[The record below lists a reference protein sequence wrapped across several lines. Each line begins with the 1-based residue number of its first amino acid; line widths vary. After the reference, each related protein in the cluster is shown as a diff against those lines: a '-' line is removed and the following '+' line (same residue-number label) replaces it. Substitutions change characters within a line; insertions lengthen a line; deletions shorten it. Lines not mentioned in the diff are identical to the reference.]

1 MGKVAYR
8 VRNWTNY
15 NQALINRGNLTVW
28 ISEDVDKTWYAKM
41 EGSRGRPKIYSDSC
55 IGLMLTIRSLFRL
68 PLRASQGFF
77 EGFLKQLG
85 LPLKTPNYT
94 RLSRRS
100 KDLDVQYHSDKAK
113 NQPRDLVVDST
124 GLKIYGEG
132 EWKVRVHGK
141 AGRRTWR
148 KLHLALDPDSF
159 ETVSIQLTHSKIHDD
174 SVMTPLLKGKKRIGR
189 VYADGAYISGPC
201 FDAIASTGAI
211 PVISVRTGTGLVL
224 KNATAGQELRNE
236 LVMDIWRKGGREKW
250 KKESGYH
257 RRSLVETQMYRFKT
271 IMGPRLASREF
282 SNQVCEA
289 KTKTMILN
297 KMTALGMPKSHK
309 VG

>member
-1 MGKVAYR
+1 MSKVAYR

-15 NQALINRGNLTVW
+15 NQALINRGNLTIW
-28 ISEDVDKTWYAKM
+28 IPKDIDKIWYAKL
-41 EGSRGRPKIYSDSC
+41 EGARGRPKIYSDGC
-55 IGLMLTIRSLFRL
+55 IGLMLTIRSLFHL

-77 EGFLKQLG
+77 EGFFKQLG
-85 LPLKTPNYT
+85 LAVLTPNYT

-148 KLHLALDPDSF
+148 KLHLAMDPDSF
-159 ETVSIQLTHSKIHDD
+159 ETISIEMTHSKTHDD
-174 SVMTPLLKGKKRIGR
+174 QVMAPLLKGQRLVRK
-189 VYADGAYISGPC
+189 VYADGAYISRQC
-201 FDAIASTGAI
+201 FDAIASTGGMPIIA
-211 PVISVRTGTGLVL
+211 VRTGTGLVL
-224 KNATAGQELRNE
+224 KNPTAGQELRNN
-236 LVMDIWRKGGREKW
+236 LVMDVWRKGGRSKW

-271 IMGPRLASREF
+271 ILGPSLASREF
-282 SNQVCEA
+282 SSQVCEA
-289 KTKTMILN
+289 KVKTLILN
-297 KMTALGMPKSHK
+297 KMTALGMPDSYK
-309 VG
+309 VT